1 LETKKYLDIGSLV
14 VIIITLILFVV
25 ALFTKGLTHEIL
37 LEAGIFLVSVKLII
51 MAYKSIYSLP
61 TKIKEDLPEFALE
74 VYRDAYNFAWDTYEG
89 DKDRSQRF
97 AWRAVKKTITDM
109 ILKVN
114 SN

>member
-51 MAYKSIYSLP
+51 MAYKNNRDMKCFGKQLEEMKSLL
-61 TKIKEDLPEFALE
+61 KD
-74 VYRDAYNFAWDTYEG
+74 VYP
-89 DKDRSQRF
+89 SRF
-97 AWRAVKKTITDM
+97 DIRK
-109 ILKVN
+109 
-114 SN
+114 